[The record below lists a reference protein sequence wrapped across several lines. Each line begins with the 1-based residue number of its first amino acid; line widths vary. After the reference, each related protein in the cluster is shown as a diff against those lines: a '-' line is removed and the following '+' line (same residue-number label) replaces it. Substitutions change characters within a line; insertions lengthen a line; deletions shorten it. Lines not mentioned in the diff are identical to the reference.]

1 MSSLSPDNYGSVL
14 AGLKEKIRNA
24 RLKAIQS
31 VNRQLLMLYWEI
43 GNTILEQQRQEGWGA
58 KVIDRL
64 AADFK
69 VEFEDNKGLSAR
81 NLKYMRAFAEA
92 YPDFPI
98 VQGYLAQ
105 LESGSGTAL
114 NPSNSTENQGITI
127 VPSTVAQ
134 FKDIPQNIIVQ
145 LPVAQI
151 HWTHHRLILD
161 KCGTA
166 EERLFY
172 AQKLLEQGWNKNV
185 LTLQIEQK
193 LYERNGKAITNFA
206 TTLPAHDSDL
216 AREAFKNPY
225 IFDFLSLGEKAHERD
240 LERALI
246 QHLKSFMLELGKGFA
261 YVGNQYNLNLEGD
274 DFFLDLLFFNY
285 KLNCF
290 VIFEL
295 KIGEFKPEY
304 AGKLN
309 FYINA
314 VNEQVRDEHHKP
326 TIGVLLCRT
335 PNDTVIKYSLA
346 GIDQPMGVADYH
358 LAKALP
364 KEIKG
369 EMPTIEELEAE
380 IEKEYEEL
388 KNPSE
393 KKLDRI
399 KELTTKLKS
408 EKITDKKS
416 NEKGIYLFQNVFR
429 VQQQMLWTAIKDEI
443 APMFKTVIHNWR
455 VENYGFDSFEKAE
468 EQLLKHPN
476 SHEFYYELRLEGHI
490 DAGVNTF
497 NCYAGFKFNLDYY
510 HYQAQDRHA
519 QGGKYIYRKLYH
531 QNPSHEEMTGLV
543 EHYKMDLLNQIEESL
558 ERITREEK

>member
-1 MSSLSPDNYGSVL
+1 MSTLP
-14 AGLKEKIRNA
+14 AKEYNAIVANLIERIRYS
-24 RLKAIQS
+24 RLKAS
-31 VNRQLLMLYWEI
+31 VAVNREMVGVYWEI
-43 GNTILEQQRQEGWGA
+43 GNTILQQQKEEGWGA
-58 KVIDRL
+58 KVIERL
-64 AADFK
+64 MIDLRT
-69 VEFEDNKGLSAR
+69 EFPDMTGLSAR
-81 NLKYMRAFAEA
+81 NIKYMRSFAEA
-92 YPDFPI
+92 YPHFPI
-98 VQGYLAQ
+98 LQDTLAKLELSGFQPDKLVQPPVAQ
-105 LESGSGTAL
+105 L
-114 NPSNSTENQGITI
+114 PSLPENL
-127 VPSTVAQ
+127 
-134 FKDIPQNIIVQ
+134 IVQ

-151 HWTHHRLILD
+151 PWTHHLIILT
-161 KCGTA
+161 KCKTE

-172 AQKLLEQGWNKNV
+172 IRKTLENNWKKTV
-185 LTLQIEQK
+185 LSLQIDQN
-193 LYERNGKAITNFA
+193 LYARNGKALSNF
-206 TTLPAHDSDL
+206 TSTLPAPLSDL
-216 AREAFKNPY
+216 AIDTFKNPY
-225 IFDFLSLGEKAHERD
+225 VFDFLALGEQAKEKD

-246 QHLKSFMLELGKGFA
+246 THLKKFMLELGKGFA
-261 YVGNQYNLNLEGD
+261 YVGNQYNLNVEGD
-274 DFFLDLLFFNY
+274 DFFLDLLFFNIN
-285 KLNCF
+285 LNCY

-369 EMPTIEELEAE
+369 EMPTVAELEAE

-388 KNPSE
+388 KNPTE

-399 KELTTKLKS
+399 RELAKKLKS
-408 EKITDKKS
+408 EKITEKK
-416 NEKGIYLFQNVFR
+416 NDEKSLYLLRNVFV

-443 APMFKTVIHNWR
+443 VPMFQTVIHSWR
-455 VENYGFDSFEKAE
+455 VENYGFASFEEAE
-468 EQLLKHPN
+468 QQLLKHPS
-476 SHEFYYELRLEGHI
+476 SHEFYYELRLEGFL

-497 NCYAGFKFNLDYY
+497 NCYVGFKFYLDYY
-510 HYQAQDRHA
+510 HYQAQDRHS
-519 QGGKYIYRKLYH
+519 QGGNYIYKKLYH

-543 EHYKMDLLNQIEESL
+543 EQYKLDLLNQIEENL
-558 ERITREEK
+558 ERITKEGK